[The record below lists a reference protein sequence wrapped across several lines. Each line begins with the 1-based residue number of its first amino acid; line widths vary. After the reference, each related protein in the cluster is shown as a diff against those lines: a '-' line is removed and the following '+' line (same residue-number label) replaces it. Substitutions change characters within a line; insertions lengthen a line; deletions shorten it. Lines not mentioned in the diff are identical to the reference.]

1 MLPYILLPR
10 HFKLTGLLLFIG
22 AYIVA
27 YYTNP
32 DFNTVTNGPALLV
45 QVMLLTGLLF
55 IACAK
60 EKVEDEMIRHI
71 RLTSLQYAVVI
82 FVLLR
87 LGYKVTGYLT
97 ADESW
102 MPHFQANFLVMLY
115 IAIFYFQSR
124 LKPWLHSLKHRAE

>member
-22 AYIVA
+22 AYVLA
-27 YYTNP
+27 YYKNP
-32 DFNTVTNGPALLV
+32 DFETVTDGAALLV
-45 QVMLLTGLLF
+45 QVMILTGLLF

-87 LGYKVTGYLT
+87 LGYKVIGYLT
-97 ADESW
+97 TDESW
-102 MPHFQANFLVMLY
+102 MPHFQVNFLVMLY
-115 IAIFYFQSR
+115 IAIFYFQNSI
-124 LKPWLHSLKHRAE
+124 KPWLQSLKQRAE